1 MRPTTATTRLL
12 AFFVIAFLCLN
23 AGAFFCLAYCQKAAA
38 MAVESCPL
46 KKAGKAHCPHSPAP
60 AKNNDD
66 ESFAGSSVTCCM
78 LPIGV
83 FGVPL
88 EMKTG
93 QITSAPV
100 AASVDVAG
108 FAPVTFVASRQMPKF
123 YYRPPPNDARGSRV
137 RNQVFRI

>member
-1 MRPTTATTRLL
+1 MKPATATTRLL

-23 AGAFFCLAYCQKAAA
+23 AGAFFCLAYCQKSAA
-38 MAVESCPL
+38 MAAESCPL
-46 KKAGKAHCPHSPAP
+46 KKAGMAHCPHSQT
-60 AKNNDD
+60 AKTNEDD
-66 ESFAGSSVTCCM
+66 TKVAGNSAACCM
-78 LPIGV
+78 LPVGV

-88 EMKTG
+88 EPIAG

-100 AASVDVAG
+100 ATVETAN
-108 FAPVTFVASRQMPKF
+108 FAPIVLAASRQIPKF

>member
-1 MRPTTATTRLL
+1 MKPAATTTKFL
-12 AFFVIAFLCLN
+12 AFFVISFLCLN
-23 AGAFFCLAYCQKAAA
+23 VGAFVCLAYCQRGA

-46 KKAGKAHCPHSPAP
+46 KKAGMAHCPHSQAARKNKDD
-60 AKNNDD
+60 AK
-66 ESFAGSSVTCCM
+66 FAGNLVACCV

-88 EMKTG
+88 ETKAG

-100 AASVDVAG
+100 AAVETAN
-108 FAPVTFVASRQMPKF
+108 FAPVIIAASRQLPKF

>member
-1 MRPTTATTRLL
+1 MGPATTTTRLL

-23 AGAFFCLAYCQKAAA
+23 AGAFFCLAYCEKGAAK
-38 MAVESCPL
+38 AVESCPL
-46 KKAGKAHCPHSPAP
+46 KKAGMDHCPHSQT
-60 AKNNDD
+60 AKTNKDD
-66 ESFAGSSVTCCM
+66 AKFAGNSAACCM

-88 EMKTG
+88 EAIGG

-100 AASVDVAG
+100 AAVETANFASVVLA
-108 FAPVTFVASRQMPKF
+108 ASRQMPKF